1 MKLSEKG
8 SEQRSEHGFGL
19 YSGAKTGRRMPF
31 GCLMRPRPGHL
42 RDFSD
47 SFRAKFAERL
57 PTFMCV
63 VQVHILDDTHKGGRG
78 WLENASPL
86 KMAVEESPLG
96 PLRGDLDRL

>member
-1 MKLSEKG
+1 LQKCSLLS
-8 SEQRSEHGFGL
+8 SERGTQ
-19 YSGAKTGRRMPF
+19 
-31 GCLMRPRPGHL
+31 PRPVWFGSL
-42 RDFSD
+42 LAN
-47 SFRAKFAERL
+47 FRERL

-96 PLRGDLDRL
+96 PL